1 MINNFFPFD
10 WQVDDRPTVNPNG
23 YDIII
28 DLAKFISKE
37 GTNTSLSSSNM
48 LSELNTHGILD
59 IIVSDDSNVDFI
71 ELEINGQIY
80 DVKTTKTV
88 ETSLSSELVGEAVLS
103 KSNQGF
109 TVTWV
114 EGMNNALYAQ
124 HFDSN
129 GNSISSFF
137 LFPW

>member
-1 MINNFFPFD
+1 
-10 WQVDDRPTVNPNG
+10 
-23 YDIII
+23 
-28 DLAKFISKE
+28 
-37 GTNTSLSSSNM
+37 M

-71 ELEINGQIY
+71 ELEINGQVY

-88 ETSLSSELVGEAVLS
+88 ETSLSSELVEAVLS
-103 KSNQGF
+103 NSSQGF

-114 EGMNNALYAQ
+114 EGMNKELYAQ

-129 GNSISSFF
+129 ET
-137 LFPW
+137 L

>member
-1 MINNFFPFD
+1 MPFD

-48 LSELNTHGILD
+48 LGELNTHGILD

-71 ELEINGQIY
+71 ELEINGQVY

-88 ETSLSSELVGEAVLS
+88 ETSLSSELVGEAVFLS
-103 KSNQGF
+103 RPRVYSNLG
-109 TVTWV
+109 
-114 EGMNNALYAQ
+114 
-124 HFDSN
+124 
-129 GNSISSFF
+129 
-137 LFPW
+137 